1 MVLSAF
7 CSVWILRAEQGYLK
21 EARKFLKRLLFIFSA
36 YCNYILFPCKSS
48 ASILKL
54 RNAPTGS
61 IKQTIVLAVEA
72 IGLWNISQHPSAVG
86 DLNFYEIIKL
96 KSAVV
101 INYLNSNI
109 KRQHEQLIQERL
121 NSG

>member
-1 MVLSAF
+1 M
-7 CSVWILRAEQGYLK
+7 
-21 EARKFLKRLLFIFSA
+21 
-36 YCNYILFPCKSS
+36 
-48 ASILKL
+48 KL

-61 IKQTIVLAVEA
+61 IKQTIVLAAEA
-72 IGLWNISQHPSAVG
+72 IGLWNISQHPSVVG